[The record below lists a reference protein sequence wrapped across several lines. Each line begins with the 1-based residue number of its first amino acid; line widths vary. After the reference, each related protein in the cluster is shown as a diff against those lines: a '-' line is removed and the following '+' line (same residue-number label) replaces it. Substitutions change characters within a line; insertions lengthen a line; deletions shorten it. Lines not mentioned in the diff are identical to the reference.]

1 MTQIEDIKIFLKD
14 LPDAESAER
23 FFRQL
28 SEQKP
33 SDANKLLKNRGL
45 LSDVLT
51 LVAFSPL
58 LATTLLQ
65 NPQYISWL
73 ARRRSEAKIRDKEEL
88 LESLAR
94 FTLTNSQIE
103 PPVLLARFRRRELMR
118 IYLRD
123 IRRLGTIA
131 EITEEISHLADAI
144 LEYALGL
151 ARQEMDNRYGIP
163 LEADEKG
170 KGRQAQFSIVALGK
184 LGSNELNY
192 SSDIDLLFLYSA
204 EGSTSGQGSRGA
216 VTNREYFVKL
226 SEFIVK
232 LVGGQTAGEGA
243 AYRVDLRL
251 RPHGRVGG
259 LAISVKD
266 AVNYYKASAQAWER
280 QTLIRS
286 RSSAGDAE
294 IFKSFF
300 AQVENFVFSK
310 DETVENALRN
320 VRLSKEKINLEKI
333 SDRGFNVKLG
343 KGGIREIEFIAQ
355 ALQIAYGG
363 LDAWL
368 RAPHTLISLS
378 RLADRKRLSEMELTE
393 LAEAYDFLRRL
404 EHRLQMEHG
413 LQTHIVPKDA
423 EKRRVIAGKMNCASP
438 EIFETELNKHTENVK
453 RIFARVFEEISD
465 AENVVGA
472 GLAPDKSVRENANQ
486 FQINS
491 TSNLFETPVR
501 ARSLVGQTQD
511 LPLQIISALEKS
523 DLPLDI
529 TKERFAALKKFC
541 EISPYFTEMI
551 AANPRLI
558 ESLPLE
564 TEDFKAVNYAENL
577 GAAVSRQ
584 ANFHDELA
592 ALRIEWTKNF
602 LRIAAFDAFEKIDL
616 SQSKRMQTELAEAS
630 LNDAFEITE
639 RESRRRFDF
648 SGEVDFAVLALG
660 KLGGRGMDYGS
671 DLDLVLIYDDKNPK
685 QDSNISASQRLPIA
699 ASLFYARAAEIFAT
713 TLSSF
718 MREGHLYRVDLRLRP
733 DGKNGASVLGKN
745 AFFNYLETRSA
756 IWEWLAYVKLRAVG
770 GNPDSAAEIENKA
783 RRIIHQNALN
793 AAPEDLKTETAHVRE
808 RLEKEKTRGAKDFNI
823 KFGAGGMLDVYFAM
837 RFLQLRD
844 NVPDNVENRSTRAM
858 LRKLCEN
865 GSLADTDFQ
874 AFDGGY
880 DFLSRLDHNLRL
892 TVGRTNRLPQANP
905 AAMQTIVERMSL
917 ASTSDL
923 LENLILHRH
932 AIRDAFASVLQIK
945 M

>member
-1 MTQIEDIKIFLKD
+1 MTQFADIKIFLKD

-33 SDANKLLKNRGL
+33 SEANKILKNKGL

-51 LVAFSPL
+51 LASFSPL
-58 LATTLLQ
+58 LATTILQ

-94 FTLTNSQIE
+94 FSLTNSQTE

-131 EITEEISHLADAI
+131 EITEEISHLADAT
-144 LEYALGL
+144 LEYALRL

-163 LEADEKG
+163 LESDEKG
-170 KGRQAQFSIVALGK
+170 KAKQAQFSVVALGK

-192 SSDIDLLFLYSA
+192 SSDIDLLFLYSS
-204 EGSTSGQGSRGA
+204 EGSTSGQGTRGA

-232 LVGGQTAGEGA
+232 LVGGQASGEGA

-251 RPHGRVGG
+251 RPHGRVGA
-259 LAISVKD
+259 LAISVQD
-266 AVNYYKASAQAWER
+266 AVNYYRTSAQAWER
-280 QTLIRS
+280 QTMIRS
-286 RSSAGDAE
+286 RSAAGDAE

-300 AQVENFVFSK
+300 ASIETSVFSK
-310 DETVENALRN
+310 DETIENALRN
-320 VRLSKEKINLEKI
+320 VRLSKEKINLEKL
-333 SDRGFNVKLG
+333 SGGGFNVKLG

-355 ALQIAYGG
+355 ALQLAYGG
-363 LDAWL
+363 RDEWL

-378 RLADRKRLSEMELTE
+378 RLADRKLLSETELTE
-393 LAEAYDFLRRL
+393 LADAYDFLRRL

-413 LQTHIVPKDA
+413 LQTHLVPEDA
-423 EKRRVIAGKMNCASP
+423 GKRRIIAKRMNCPSP
-438 EIFETELNKHTENVK
+438 ESFNAELNKHAENVN
-453 RIFARVFEEISD
+453 RIFARVFNEIGD
-465 AENVVGA
+465 AGSVTAAV
-472 GLAPDKSVRENANQ
+472 LAPVQGARRDANHHKENSNLIFNESVRAWR
-486 FQINS
+486 
-491 TSNLFETPVR
+491 SN
-501 ARSLVGQTQD
+501 GQAED

-523 DLPLDI
+523 DSPFDLTGEKL
-529 TKERFAALKKFC
+529 AALKKFC
-541 EISPYFTEMI
+541 RISPYFTEMI
-551 AANPRLI
+551 AANPKLI

-564 TEDFKAVNYAENL
+564 TEDFRAFNYAENL
-577 GAAVSRQ
+577 HAAISRQ

-602 LRIAAFDAFEKIDL
+602 LQIAAFDAFEKIDL
-616 SQSKRMQTELAEAS
+616 AEAKRLQTELAEAS
-630 LNDAFEITE
+630 LSVAFEITG
-639 RESRRRFDF
+639 REVCRRFGF
-648 SGEVDFAVLALG
+648 SGNPDFAVLALG

-671 DLDLVLIYDDKNPK
+671 DLDLVLIYDDKNPE
-685 QDSNISASQRLPIA
+685 QNSNVFSTSPLLDSPTR
-699 ASLFYARAAEIFAT
+699 FYARAAEIFVT

-733 DGKNGASVLGKN
+733 DGKNGVTVLGEN
-745 AFFNYLETRSA
+745 AFFNYLETRAA

-770 GNPDSAAEIENKA
+770 GRMDLALEIENRA
-783 RRIIHQNALN
+783 RRIIHQSAIKADRN
-793 AAPEDLKTETAHVRE
+793 DLKTETAHIRE
-808 RLEKEKTRGAKDFNI
+808 RLEKEKTRRAQDFNI

-844 NVPDNVENRSTRAM
+844 EVPDDAENRSTRAM
-858 LRKLCEN
+858 LRKLYEN
-865 GSLADTDFQ
+865 GSLAENDFH

-880 DFLSRLDHNLRL
+880 DFLSCLDHNLRL
-892 TVGRTNRLPQANP
+892 TVGRTNRLPMANP
-905 AAMQTIVERMSL
+905 AAMQTIVERMNL
-917 ASTSDL
+917 NSTSDL
-923 LENLILHRH
+923 LENLTFHRLE
-932 AIRDAFASVLQIK
+932 IRNAFENLLK
-945 M
+945 

>member
-1 MTQIEDIKIFLKD
+1 MTQIEDIKIFLQD

-23 FFRQL
+23 FFRQF

-33 SDANKLLKNRGL
+33 SEASKILKNKGL
-45 LSDVLT
+45 LSDVLA
-51 LVAFSPL
+51 LVSFSPL
-58 LATTLLQ
+58 FATTLLQ

-94 FTLTNSQIE
+94 FSLTNSQIE
-103 PPVLLARFRRRELMR
+103 PTILLARFRRRELMR

-163 LEADEKG
+163 LETDEKG
-170 KGRQAQFSIVALGK
+170 KAIQAQFSVVALGK
-184 LGSNELNY
+184 LGSGELNY
-192 SSDIDLLFLYSA
+192 SSDIDLLFLYSS
-204 EGSTSGQGSRGA
+204 EGSTSGRGQRGA

-226 SEFIVK
+226 SEFIIK
-232 LVGGQTAGEGA
+232 LVGGQSSGEGA

-251 RPHGRVGG
+251 RPHGRVGA
-259 LAISVKD
+259 LAISARD

-280 QTLIRS
+280 QTMIRS
-286 RSSAGDAE
+286 RSAAGDAE

-300 AQVENFVFSK
+300 ASIEDSVFSK

-363 LDAWL
+363 RDEWL

-378 RLADRKRLSEMELTE
+378 RLADRKLLTETELTE
-393 LAEAYDFLRRL
+393 LADAYDFLRRL

-413 LQTHIVPKDA
+413 LQTHLVPEDA
-423 EKRRVIAGKMNCASP
+423 EKRRIIARRMNCASP
-438 EIFETELNKHTENVK
+438 EIFNAELNKHTENVK
-453 RIFARVFEEISD
+453 RIFARVFEEIED
-465 AENVVGA
+465 AENPAGA
-472 GLAPDKSVRENANQ
+472 QTDANANHYEEISGLI
-486 FQINS
+486 FNENVHALHSI
-491 TSNLFETPVR
+491 
-501 ARSLVGQTQD
+501 GQAQD
-511 LPLQIISALEKS
+511 LPLQIVSALEKS
-523 DLPLDI
+523 DSPFEL
-529 TKERFAALKKFC
+529 TEEKSAALKKFC
-541 EISPYFTEMI
+541 QISPSFTEMI
-551 AANPRLI
+551 AANPKLI

-577 GAAVSRQ
+577 GADALKQ
-584 ANFHDELA
+584 TNFHDELA

-602 LRIAAFDAFEKIDL
+602 LQIAAFDAFGKIDL
-616 SQSKRMQTELAEAS
+616 SKAKQLQTELAEAS
-630 LNDAFEITE
+630 LNVAFEITG
-639 RESRRRFDF
+639 REIRRRSDF
-648 SGEVDFAVLALG
+648 SGKLDFAVLALG

-671 DLDLVLIYDDKNPK
+671 DLDLILLYDDE
-685 QDSNISASQRLPIA
+685 ISLPVETTQA
-699 ASLFYARAAEIFAT
+699 EFYARAAEIFVT

-733 DGKNGASVLGKN
+733 DGKNGASILGKN
-745 AFFNYLETRSA
+745 AFFSYLETRSA

-770 GNPDSAAEIENKA
+770 GNSDLASEIENRA
-783 RRIIHQNALN
+783 RRIIHQNALK
-793 AAPEDLKTETAHVRE
+793 AAPDDLKIETAHVRE
-808 RLEKEKTRGAKDFNI
+808 RLEKEKARRAKDFNI

-844 NVPDNVENRSTRAM
+844 NVPDDTGNRSTRAT
-858 LRKLCEN
+858 LRKLYEK
-865 GSLADTDFQ
+865 GSLAEADFQ
-874 AFDGGY
+874 AFDDGY
-880 DFLSRLDHNLRL
+880 DFLSCLDHNLRL
-892 TVGRTNRLPQANP
+892 TVGRTNQLPLANP
-905 AAMQTIVERMSL
+905 PTMQTIVERMSL
-917 ASTSDL
+917 ASSGDL
-923 LENLILHRH
+923 LEKLTFHRH
-932 AIRDAFASVLQIK
+932 TIRDAFENVLK
-945 M
+945 MKCDG

>member
-1 MTQIEDIKIFLKD
+1 MTQFEDIKIFLKD
-14 LPDAESAER
+14 LPDAESAGR

-33 SDANKLLKNRGL
+33 SEASRILKNKGL

-51 LVAFSPL
+51 LASFSPL
-58 LATTLLQ
+58 LATTILQ

-94 FTLTNSQIE
+94 FSLTNSQSE

-131 EITEEISHLADAI
+131 EITEEISHLADAT
-144 LEYALGL
+144 LEYALRL

-163 LEADEKG
+163 LESDEKG
-170 KGRQAQFSIVALGK
+170 KAKQARFSVVALGK
-184 LGSNELNY
+184 LGSGELNY
-192 SSDIDLLFLYSA
+192 SSDIDLLFLYSS

-232 LVGGQTAGEGA
+232 LVGGQSAGEGA

-251 RPHGRVGG
+251 RPHGRVGA
-259 LAISVKD
+259 LAISVPD
-266 AVNYYKASAQAWER
+266 AVNYYRTAAQAWER
-280 QTLIRS
+280 QTMIRS
-286 RSSAGDAE
+286 RSAAGDAE

-300 AQVENFVFSK
+300 ASIETSVFSK

-320 VRLSKEKINLEKI
+320 VRLSKEKINLEKL
-333 SDRGFNVKLG
+333 SGRGFNVKLG

-355 ALQIAYGG
+355 ALQLAYGG
-363 LDAWL
+363 RDEWL

-378 RLADRKRLSEMELTE
+378 RLADRKLLSETDLTE
-393 LAEAYDFLRRL
+393 LADAYDFLRRL

-413 LQTHIVPKDA
+413 LQTHLVPEDA
-423 EKRRVIAGKMNCASP
+423 EKRRVIAKKMNCPSLESFNA
-438 EIFETELNKHTENVK
+438 ELNKHAENVN
-453 RIFARVFEEISD
+453 RIFARVFKEIGD
-465 AENVVGA
+465 AENIVEA
-472 GLAPDKSVRENANQ
+472 GFVP
-486 FQINS
+486 
-491 TSNLFETPVR
+491 
-501 ARSLVGQTQD
+501 ARSDRTGVNHHKENSGLIFNENLRAMRSIGQAQN

-523 DLPLDI
+523 DSPFDLTGEKL
-529 TKERFAALKKFC
+529 AALKKFC
-541 EISPYFTEMI
+541 RISPYFTEMI
-551 AANPRLI
+551 AANPKLI

-564 TEDFKAVNYAENL
+564 TQNFEAVNYAENL

-602 LRIAAFDAFEKIDL
+602 LRIAAFDAFEKINL
-616 SQSKRMQTELAEAS
+616 AAAKRLQTELAEAS
-630 LNDAFEITE
+630 LSVAFEITG
-639 RESRRRFDF
+639 REIRRRFDF
-648 SGEVDFAVLALG
+648 SGGLRFAVLALG

-671 DLDLVLIYDDKNPK
+671 DLDLVLIYDDKSSEP
-685 QDSNISASQRLPIA
+685 DSINSAAHRLPDA
-699 ASLFYARAAEIFAT
+699 PSLFYARAAEIFVT

-733 DGKNGASVLGKN
+733 DGKNGVTVLGKN
-745 AFFNYLETRSA
+745 AFFSYLETRAA

-770 GNPDSAAEIENKA
+770 GKMDLALEIENRA
-783 RRIIHQNALN
+783 RRIIHQSALK
-793 AAPEDLKTETAHVRE
+793 ADRDDLKIETAHVRE
-808 RLEKEKTRGAKDFNI
+808 RLEKEKARRAKDFNI

-844 NVPDNVENRSTRAM
+844 NVPDDAENRSTRAM
-858 LRKLCEN
+858 LRKLYEN
-865 GSLADTDFQ
+865 GSLAENDFH
-874 AFDGGY
+874 AFDDGY
-880 DFLSRLDHNLRL
+880 DFLSCLDHNLRL
-892 TVGRTNRLPQANP
+892 TVGRTNRLPLANT
-905 AAMQTIVERMSL
+905 AAMQTIVERMNLS
-917 ASTSDL
+917 STNDL
-923 LENLILHRH
+923 LEKLTFHRLEIRNAFENLL
-932 AIRDAFASVLQIK
+932 K
-945 M
+945 